1 MKKEG
6 IEALLQA
13 YRIDSEDV
21 DTLAKLGEIYSKDDS
36 KIDQA
41 EMLT

>member
-1 MKKEG
+1 MRKEG

-13 YRIDSEDV
+13 YRIDSENV
-21 DTLAKLGEIYSKDDS
+21 DTLVKLGEIYCKDDS

>member
-36 KIDQA
+36 KID
-41 EMLT
+41 